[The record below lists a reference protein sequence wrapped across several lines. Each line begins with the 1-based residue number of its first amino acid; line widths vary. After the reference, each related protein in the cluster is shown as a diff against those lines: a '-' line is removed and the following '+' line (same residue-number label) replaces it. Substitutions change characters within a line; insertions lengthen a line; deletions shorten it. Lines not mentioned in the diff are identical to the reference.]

1 MSGPATKPLV
11 LLTNDDGHFSPGILT
26 LAARLRRFADAWIV
40 APDRERSANS
50 LSLTLRRPLRIQ
62 KVRQHVYAVDGTP
75 ADCVYIALKKLL
87 PRRPQLILSGM
98 NLGCNLGQQDISY
111 SGTVAAA
118 IQGTFLDIPS
128 AAVSLIPDGAGRFNF
143 DTAARFVA
151 GTAKVLLRKKLPSG
165 ITLNINIPP
174 DPIKGIRIAKLGQK
188 RYNPRI
194 IAKKDPRGE
203 LYYWIG
209 PGNPQASGDD
219 GTDVRAVLRGYI
231 TITPLHRDL
240 TDYGMMKLPVLEKL
254 CASFLP
260 ISYPSAAA
268 VSETRRSR
276 AAWKR

>member
-1 MSGPATKPLV
+1 MSGRATKPLV

-26 LAARLRRFADAWIV
+26 LAARIRRFADAWIV

-62 KVRQHVYAVDGTP
+62 KVRPRVYAVDGTP
-75 ADCVYIALKKLL
+75 ADCVYLALKKLL

-118 IQGTFLDIPS
+118 IQGTFLGIPS
-128 AAVSLIPDGAGRFNF
+128 AAVSLMPDGAGRFDF
-143 DTAARFVA
+143 ETAARFVVE
-151 GTAKVLLRKKLPSG
+151 TAKVLLRKKLPSG

-174 DPIKGIRIAKLGQK
+174 TPVKGIRIAKLGQK
-188 RYNPRI
+188 RYNPEI

-209 PGNPQASGDD
+209 PGNPRASGDD
-219 GTDVRAVLRGYI
+219 GTDVRAVLRGFI
-231 TITPLHRDL
+231 TITPLHTDL
-240 TDYGMMKLPVLEKL
+240 TDYRMMRLPVLEKL
-254 CASFLP
+254 CASLLP
-260 ISYPSAAA
+260 IFYSSGVA
-268 VSETRRSR
+268 SDTRRRR
-276 AAWKR
+276 AASK